1 MRRGF
6 TLVELMAAV
15 LISSIVVIAAYSLMS
30 GSTGTFK
37 DQDDRR
43 FLEANLRNAE
53 LLLQRDI
60 SRIGY
65 HVPFDSQWT
74 ADPRYL
80 GSGRLRA
87 FRYIDSEDANGMSAF
102 SFIADLTDYDG
113 FEITSPAGEERC
125 LTPEDFRLPF
135 AAGDLQ
141 NIENDEN
148 IVESEATPGE
158 FRTVFAKNFQF
169 ARAGYIE
176 SATNKG
182 VVVPFASNARILDYD
197 IGSCMYGFKF
207 LENYDTRVPADLGFS
222 STNVFEHDLISPI
235 VVITYYVD
243 KNRNLLRCYN
253 NNLEDPSLENVEK
266 CEVIIGN
273 VDYFEIMPLVFT
285 INGAITGTTLTSTQ
299 LNSNVSVYDKL
310 NAIIQSEPGTNST
323 AIKQLWANDKIEFLR
338 GIYFRLGAHGY
349 RKSSI
354 AGAGTEV
361 SNQVSYVDGFPA
373 AHIQGTSV
381 LKNASRITQNSFNTS
396 SLVW

>member
-15 LISSIVVIAAYSLMS
+15 LISSIVVLAAYSLMS

-65 HVPFDSQWT
+65 HVPFDSQVSSE
-74 ADPRYL
+74 PRYL
-80 GSGRLRA
+80 GNGRLRA
-87 FRYIDSEDANGMSAF
+87 FRYITTTSANGMSAF

-113 FEITSPAGEERC
+113 FEISSPSGEVRC
-125 LTPEDFRLPF
+125 LEDELRLPF
-135 AAGDLQ
+135 AAVDLQ
-141 NIENDEN
+141 NIETDDP
-148 IVESEATPGE
+148 VERQASAGE
-158 FRTVFAKNFQF
+158 FRTTFAKNFQF

-182 VVVPFASNARILDYD
+182 IVLPFATNARILDFD
-197 IGSCMYGFKF
+197 NGSCQYGFQF
-207 LENYDTRVPADLGFS
+207 YENYDTRVPPDLGFS
-222 STNVFEHDLISPI
+222 ATNVFEHDLISP
-235 VVITYYVD
+235 VVAITYYVD
-243 KNRNLLRCYN
+243 KDHNLNRCYN
-253 NNLEDPSLENVEK
+253 KNMENPSIENVDQ

-273 VDYFEIMPLVFT
+273 VDYFEIMPIAF
-285 INGAITGTTLTSTQ
+285 NITGTITGTMLT
-299 LNSNVSVYDKL
+299 NSNINTSVSVYNRL
-310 NAIIQSEPGTNST
+310 NEFIQNKPGTNGEG
-323 AIKQLWANDKIEFLR
+323 IKQLWASNRIEFLR

-349 RKSSI
+349 RRSTL
-354 AGAGTEV
+354 AGVGVET
-361 SNQVSYVDGFPA
+361 SNQPSYVDGFPA

-396 SLVW
+396 TLVW